1 MVISM
6 YETLLDSIKNHFH
19 KAKRTNGE
27 IKDKLQELFED
38 NIADY
43 DKFASWYDESKPTI
57 SVIAKAEYEH
67 YVVEDFKKLMY
78 GGDYDVKPFEW
89 YG

>member
-6 YETLLDSIKNHFH
+6 YETLLNSIKNYFNQS
-19 KAKRTNGE
+19 KRTSA
-27 IKDKLQELFED
+27 ELSEKMHQLFQD

-43 DKFASWYDESKPTI
+43 DRLASWYDESKPTI

-67 YVVEDFKKLMY
+67 YIVENYKRSVYGDNYEIKKFK
-78 GGDYDVKPFEW
+78 W
-89 YG
+89 Q